1 MLHGP
6 AAKLGKDNSAERK
19 SKLGV
24 KLFIIYA
31 LVYAGFVFI
40 GVSKPEIMGIR
51 IFFGLN
57 LAIVYGFG
65 LIVLAIIMG
74 FLYNAACTRLE
85 NKLNI
90 EEDKI

>member
-6 AAKLGKDNSAERK
+6 AVKLDKDNSAERK

-24 KLFIIYA
+24 KLFLIYA
-31 LVYAGFVFI
+31 LIYAGFVFI
-40 GVSKPEIMGIR
+40 GVSKPDLMGVR
-51 IFFGLN
+51 VFFGLN

-74 FLYNAACTRLE
+74 FLYNLACSKLE
-85 NKLNI
+85 DKLNK
-90 EEDKI
+90 EEE